1 MIRILGSAVATL
13 FAVFCFWSIDGYY
26 LQCAGLMVTG
36 AIFCAL
42 GFMGNDHE

>member
-13 FAVFCFWSIDGYY
+13 AAVFCFWSIGGYY
-26 LQCAGLMVTG
+26 LQCIGLMLTG

-42 GFMGNDHE
+42 GLMSNDNE